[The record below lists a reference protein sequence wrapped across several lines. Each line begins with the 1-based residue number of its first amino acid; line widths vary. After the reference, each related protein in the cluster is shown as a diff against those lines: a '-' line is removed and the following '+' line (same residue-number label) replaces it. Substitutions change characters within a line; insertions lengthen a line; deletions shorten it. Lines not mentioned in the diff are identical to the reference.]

1 MIFLS
6 ALAGLFV
13 AAFIAATI
21 IPFQSEIVFVGLLLA
36 DLGPV
41 ITIIVVASIA
51 NTLGAFVN
59 YALGAHLERYREHR
73 WFPLKPDR
81 LERARSFFERWGKWS
96 LLLSWMPVIE
106 LTTVIAGTLR
116 TPLWQFALLV
126 GIAKTARY
134 IVLAGLTLSAV
145 QVVS

>member
-1 MIFLS
+1 MAFLS

-13 AAFIAATI
+13 AAFIAATL
-21 IPFQSEIVFVGLLLA
+21 IPFQSEIFFVGLLVA

-41 ITIIVVASIA
+41 VAVVTVASVA

-59 YALGAHLERYREHR
+59 YAIGAHLERYRDHR
-73 WFPLKPDR
+73 WFPLKADR
-81 LERARSFFERWGKWS
+81 LERARVLFDRWGKWS

-116 TPLWQFALLV
+116 TPLWQFAVLV
-126 GIAKTARY
+126 GVAKTARY
-134 IVLAGLTLSAV
+134 VALAALTLSAAKAI
-145 QVVS
+145 S

>member
-1 MIFLS
+1 MIFAS

-13 AAFIAATI
+13 AAFIAATL
-21 IPFQSEIVFVGLLLA
+21 IPFQSEILFVGLLVA

-41 ITIIVVASIA
+41 AVVILVASVA

-59 YALGAHLERYREHR
+59 YAIGAHLERYRDHR
-73 WFPLKPDR
+73 WFPLNPER
-81 LERARSFFERWGKWS
+81 LERARRFFERWGKWS
-96 LLLSWMPVIE
+96 LLLSWMPLIE

-134 IVLAGLTLSAV
+134 LVLAVMTLSAV
-145 QVVS
+145 QAVN